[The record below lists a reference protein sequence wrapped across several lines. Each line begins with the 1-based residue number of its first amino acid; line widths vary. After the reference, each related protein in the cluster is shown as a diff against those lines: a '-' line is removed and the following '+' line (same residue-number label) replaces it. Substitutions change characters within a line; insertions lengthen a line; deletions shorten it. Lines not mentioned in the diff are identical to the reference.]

1 MTHVSAPP
9 DLIRRALPG
18 ERGMVVALGLSS
30 RANGRE
36 CQGGQP
42 RYVCYAALPPPE
54 AVAPR
59 PRPPVLGRRA
69 RFVRGLGQTLR
80 EDVAAGQAHD
90 ARLAMDG

>member
-42 RYVCYAALPPPE
+42 RYVCYVTLPPP
-54 AVAPR
+54 R
-59 PRPPVLGRRA
+59 KRWPP
-69 RFVRGLGQTLR
+69 GLGLPCWTAAR
-80 EDVAAGQAHD
+80 GSCVAQS
-90 ARLAMDG
+90 RRCVKM